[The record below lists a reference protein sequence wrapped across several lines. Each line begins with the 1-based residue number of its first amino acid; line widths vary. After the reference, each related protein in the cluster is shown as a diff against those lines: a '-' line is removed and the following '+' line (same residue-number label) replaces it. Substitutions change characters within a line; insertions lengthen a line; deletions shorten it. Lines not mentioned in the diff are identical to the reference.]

1 MKKMT
6 TRLLLCM
13 LLSLSMVVAFAQQ
26 KRISGTVKDEKG
38 NPVAGAT
45 YHIKG
50 TNISGATDDNGNFSV
65 SVPNADA
72 VLEFTS
78 VNFKAKEI
86 TIGNSTILNVV
97 LEQGN
102 SNLSEVVVT
111 ALGIQKQK
119 RSLGYSIQEVKGS
132 TLVESRETNLV
143 NDLSGKVA
151 GLQVVRSGNG
161 PGGSSQI
168 VLRGNNSLTGLSQ
181 PLIVVDGV
189 PMDNSTGRV
198 GIGAYDGF
206 FNSTLDM
213 GNGLSDINPD
223 DIASV
228 SVLKGPAA
236 AALYGSLGGNGVIL
250 ITTKTGKK
258 QPGLGITVSSSVGF
272 ESVFTKPEMQNLY
285 AQGSNGTYDSVSTAS
300 WGPKINGQTVTDW
313 SGKQLALQPY
323 DNASNFFNNGIV
335 SNQNISFQQLVNATS
350 IYASYNRFDNKSMI
364 PGEKLSRNNV
374 TARSVTKFGNNQNWT
389 LDTKFQFI
397 NATANNRSIEGQ
409 DYSLFSTIYNLPRT
423 LDIRNFKNPLDA
435 SGNMFWWQKGSG
447 MNPYWAAKY
456 NLNSD
461 TRNRYIMYASMKHNF
476 TNWLMGEINGG
487 ADIYTT
493 NTEAKLYAGSPG
505 NQSGNYSL
513 GKQSYQQTNYSGML
527 TAKKDNLVGKLGG
540 SIMVGGNLMA
550 WQRSTLNGSAG
561 TLRVPNLFSVTNSAG
576 YPSVQQDFAQK
587 KINSVYGS
595 VELNYD
601 GYLFLSSTFR
611 NDWTS
616 ALSPRNNSYFYP
628 SVSLS
633 YVFTDMINN
642 KGGSLPSWLSYG
654 KLRASY
660 AAAGSDLDPY
670 ELYNTYYI
678 GTDPNGNTTAG
689 RNRTLYNDSVKS
701 QLIKSYEAGAE
712 LRFLK
717 NKIGIDVSIYK
728 SNATNQLIHLP
739 MDPLS
744 GYSDRIINA
753 ANVQNRGIEVTADAR
768 ILQNPKSL
776 NWTLGANFSHNRNT
790 VPSIYPGV
798 DQYTLPG
805 GSIDIFKIL
814 AVAGQPYG
822 EIYGT
827 KLLRVTDPKDAN
839 YGQLILTN
847 NGLPQST
854 TDISRL
860 GNQQANALLGLTNSF
875 AYKGFGLSV
884 QLDARFGGKIF
895 SQTLDNMERNGTA
908 AITVNNGSRDSL
920 IVKGVVLDPNT
931 NQYVTNTT
939 KISSQQYWSATAG
952 VGNSGITEINLY
964 DATNVRIR
972 NIQLSYNFPKKLLGN
987 SFIQKAMVSVSCNNV
1002 WLITSHMHGVDP
1014 ESVYATG
1021 TPAVGFENGGA
1032 PTSRIYYI
1040 NLSLGF

>member
-86 TIGNSTILNVV
+86 TVGNSTILNVV